1 MDSSGLAA
9 SPEFIYVLGFTPSI
23 LKSDG
28 KFHNIKVSLKEPK
41 GLTLQARKGYY
52 APRRESGAAE
62 QARQDIE
69 DALFSREVMKD
80 FPVELHTQFFKPSE
94 TDAKLSVLA
103 HVDVRRLKFRL
114 EDGRYTNTLK
124 LVTALF
130 DPSGNYI
137 SGAEKVVD
145 FHLLE
150 ATLAK
155 RLNNGLTVKTSFDVK
170 AGSYVIR
177 LVARD
182 TEGQMMAAENTAV
195 EIP

>member
-1 MDSSGLAA
+1 
-9 SPEFIYVLGFTPSI
+9 
-23 LKSDG
+23 
-28 KFHNIKVSLKEPK
+28 
-41 GLTLQARKGYY
+41 
-52 APRRESGAAE
+52 
-62 QARQDIE
+62 
-69 DALFSREVMKD
+69 MKD
-80 FPVELHTQFFKPSE
+80 FPVDLHTQFFKPSE

-114 EDGRYTNTLK
+114 EGGRYTDSLK
-124 LVTALF
+124 VVTALF

-150 ATLAK
+150 ETLAK

-182 TEGQMMAAENTAV
+182 SEGQMMAAENTAV